1 MAVQNPE
8 RYASA
13 ENLTPI
19 FQKIETKLQ
28 NRYTKA
34 QADSAI
40 ANAIA
45 GVTQFDYEIPED
57 GVLPK
62 KGKKGVIY
70 LVPNSGTGLNLYNEY
85 IWIVVEEAVGPVGHF
100 ELFGSREI
108 DISGKLEKSDVKV
121 ESATLVKTDDAT
133 GNGFTLGVNLD
144 PIGGLTKYDTTGQL
158 DSIKINADGRTVSVD
173 PTTGQLIA
181 NIDNDTI
188 VYDQTTGKV
197 KVSDDFQVDVEPLT
211 ETQVNTLKAIFTD
224 DASASGNGD

>member
-19 FQKIETKLQ
+19 LQKIETKLQ

-45 GVTQFDYEIPED
+45 GVTQFNYVIPEG
-57 GVLPK
+57 GVLPQEGE
-62 KGKKGVIY
+62 KGIVY
-70 LVPNSGTGLNLYNEY
+70 LIPNSGTGSNLYNEY
-85 IWIVVEEAVGPVGHF
+85 IWIVVEGVGHF

-108 DISGKLEKSDVKV
+108 DISGKLENSDVKV
-121 ESATLVKTDDAT
+121 ESATLVKTNDAT
-133 GNGFTLGVNLD
+133 GNGFTLSVNLD

-173 PTTGQLIA
+173 PTTGQLIV